1 MHEPFFRS
9 GKAVANVT
17 AKYKLSLTSY
27 EFFRP
32 SEGTASAHKEGQ
44 GARCREVMMQRGR
57 LPPMGKEDARH
68 SSHIELWDFDEG
80 DYVSNYKVLRR
91 YFTTK
96 PRKKGQSPCIL
107 AWEILPTEAPKV
119 GQIVHPLKL
128 LASLHQGCRESIYKA
143 LTLKTSGDEFL
154 PVVPMMCSD
163 GGQGRGRVSSS
174 YNSVILTKL
183 AFLFCRTV
191 LLARWWESSCSL

>member
-1 MHEPFFRS
+1 MNLQMHEPFFRS

-68 SSHIELWDFDEG
+68 SSHIEL
-80 DYVSNYKVLRR
+80 
-91 YFTTK
+91 
-96 PRKKGQSPCIL
+96 
-107 AWEILPTEAPKV
+107 
-119 GQIVHPLKL
+119 
-128 LASLHQGCRESIYKA
+128 
-143 LTLKTSGDEFL
+143 
-154 PVVPMMCSD
+154 
-163 GGQGRGRVSSS
+163 
-174 YNSVILTKL
+174 
-183 AFLFCRTV
+183 
-191 LLARWWESSCSL
+191 